1 MDPERN
7 RPSTPAR
14 FLRAARALVEEAHES
29 AGELTW
35 LVTRADGD
43 ELVVL
48 CAAGQAPGLE
58 EGERFEPN
66 SGSDV
71 LITLELPDGS
81 VFGALCVLGAA
92 EEDVARDE
100 RHLVHARRTA
110 EVLASLLAA
119 EWDVHTALKRA
130 GEETLRAERARDE
143 AFVDPLTGAANRR
156 AWDRA
161 VEAEERRRQR
171 YGGNASVVVVDV
183 DDLSGVNAAHG
194 HLGGDLMLR
203 MVADTL
209 VEASRDSDT
218 VARVGDDEFALLA
231 LGCDEDHLRVVVSRV
246 RQALGR
252 QGVGASLG
260 GASRRPG
267 VGLRE
272 AWLEAEVLMNTDR
285 ARRSG

>member
-1 MDPERN
+1 M
-7 RPSTPAR
+7 
-14 FLRAARALVEEAHES
+14 EEAHER
-29 AGELTW
+29 AGGLAW
-35 LVTRADGD
+35 VVARADGD

-48 CAAGQAPGLE
+48 CAAGQAPGLK

-66 SGSDV
+66 SESDV

-81 VFGALCVLGAA
+81 VFGALCVLSPAEGAGQ
-92 EEDVARDE
+92 EERQ

-119 EWDVHTALKRA
+119 EWDVHAALKRA

-183 DDLSGVNAAHG
+183 DDLGGVNAAHG

-209 VEASRDSDT
+209 GEASRDSDT

-231 LGCDEDHLRVVVSRV
+231 LGCDDDHLRVVVSRL

-252 QGVGASLG
+252 QGVGASVG

-272 AWLEAEVLMNTDR
+272 AWLEAEVLMNADR

>member
-1 MDPERN
+1 M
-7 RPSTPAR
+7 
-14 FLRAARALVEEAHES
+14 EEAHELT
-29 AGELTW
+29 GGLTW
-35 LVTRADGD
+35 LVARADGD

-48 CAAGQAPGLE
+48 GAAGQAPTPR
-58 EGERFEPN
+58 EGERFHPN
-66 SGSDV
+66 PDTDA
-71 LITLELPDGS
+71 LIALELPDGS
-81 VFGALCVLGAA
+81 VFGALCVLGTGEQAA
-92 EEDVARDE
+92 PEERE
-100 RHLVHARRTA
+100 RHLAHARRTA
-110 EVLASLLAA
+110 EVLVSLLAA
-119 EWDVHTALKRA
+119 EWDAQAALKRA

-156 AWDRA
+156 AWDGA

-183 DDLSGVNAAHG
+183 DDLGGVNAAHG

-209 VEASRDSDT
+209 GEVSRDSDT

-231 LGCDEDHLRVVVSRV
+231 LGCDEDHLRVVISRL

-252 QGVGASLG
+252 QGVGASVG